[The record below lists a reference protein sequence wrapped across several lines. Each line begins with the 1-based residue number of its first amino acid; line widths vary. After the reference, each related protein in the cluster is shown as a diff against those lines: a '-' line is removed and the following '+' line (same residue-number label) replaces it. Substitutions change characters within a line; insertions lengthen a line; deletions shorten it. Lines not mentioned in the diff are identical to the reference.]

1 MSSAAE
7 LGEATGTVVAFEEE
21 RGTGTVR
28 AEDGREL
35 FFHCA
40 AIADGS
46 RRIEVGKHV
55 AFHVVAGH
63 LGRWEAAN
71 VR

>member
-1 MSSAAE
+1 ME
-7 LGEATGTVVAFEEE
+7 VRGTVVVFEEA
-21 RGTGTVR
+21 RGTGMVR

-35 FFHCA
+35 FFHCT

-46 RRIEVGKHV
+46 RRIAVGERV

-63 LGRWEAAN
+63 MGRWEATDLSS
-71 VR
+71 R